1 MRIDFKLLRRASVPG
16 EDGVLW
22 SHHREAPMQCIIAR
36 EGWGFLLFGA
46 SYRYLE
52 LATDGGSFTT
62 DFNRCPT
69 KKSRLHGFMFYV
81 DELGECVFSIYN

>member
-1 MRIDFKLLRRASVPG
+1 
-16 EDGVLW
+16 
-22 SHHREAPMQCIIAR
+22 MQCIIAR

-81 DELGECVFSIYN
+81 DKLGEYVFLI